1 MVKDEIVGTYWYVVN
16 KGKRW
21 ITQGD
26 KPTSTPDGSFR
37 RSGKDMRW
45 LCLDRPTSTLKD
57 EVKVTN
63 LDFSHINFPEVEPET
78 PVEIEIVKSGRVYVY
93 ES

>member
-1 MVKDEIVGTYWYVVN
+1 MVKDIVVGTYWYVIN
-16 KGKRW
+16 DGKRW

-26 KPTSTPDGSFR
+26 KPVPNPFGGFR
-37 RSGKDMRW
+37 RSGDGMGW
-45 LCLDRPTSTLKD
+45 LCLDRDDAEMRDGVRVKNDDFKD
-57 EVKVTN
+57 V
-63 LDFSHINFPEVEPET
+63 DFPNVEPET